1 MRWLQDLLADDRNA
15 DDQTEEVIPRLSDQN
30 PCTQSRRPMDMMVQ
44 GCATQL
50 VPGLA
55 AVIDQI
61 VVAGEDAVGEMG

>member
-1 MRWLQDLLADDRNA
+1 MRPIAQADGHDGPGLRH
-15 DDQTEEVIPRLSDQN
+15 E
-30 PCTQSRRPMDMMVQ
+30 
-44 GCATQL
+44 L